1 MKLYQIFFLIV
12 SFTVLSQEKEKAIFF
27 GGFESNSQWY
37 LNDTG
42 LLDENKNPTS
52 HPDNPLR
59 SNSFLFLNYKYKNW
73 SAGIQGEAYEKQAL
87 YGLNPKYVGT
97 NVATYFVQYK
107 TEKID
112 LTAGYFYEQFGSGLL
127 FRSWEDRALGIN
139 NSLRGGRAIFK
150 PTKYLTFKSIYGQ
163 QRTGF
168 DVANSK
174 IYGLDTEII
183 LSDILKYN
191 TTNLSLGL
199 TYVGRDEKS
208 NLENPKFNSL
218 TSGYAGRLSLAHNS
232 FYISTEFDYK
242 SKDAV
247 VQVVDQ
253 IDNNLIKPGNALLL
267 NLGYSKKGFGI
278 DGTFRRLENM
288 SFFSERGA
296 KGNSYNDRIMNFIPS
311 LTKQNHYNLANIY
324 VYQAQPNVILAD
336 KDLVKAGE
344 IGGQLD
350 LFYDVKKGSTLGGKN
365 GMKLAFNFSNW
376 NALGGTF
383 YISNPQDY
391 KTDFL
396 GLGKRYFTDY
406 NLEVTKKWN
415 SKWQSIFSY
424 SNQYYNKKMIQE
436 TYGEVNANIV
446 AAEATY
452 KFNATKS
459 IRVVG
464 EHLWADHDKKNWAG
478 GTVEMN
484 LNSKLSFYISDL
496 YNYGNEINF
505 NPNFSLSNI
514 FNNPLDCLR
523 NHYYN
528 IGGAYRKNST
538 RIALNYGRQRGGLVC
553 VGGVCRVVPE
563 SSGLSLSLNTSF

>member
-1 MKLYQIFFLIV
+1 MKLTLSKLLLLLLPISIF
-12 SFTVLSQEKEKAIFF
+12 SQEKGNFF

-42 LLDENKNPTS
+42 LKDEFNNATV
-52 HPDNPLR
+52 HPVDPLR
-59 SNSFLFLNYKYKNW
+59 TNSYLFLNYKYKNW
-73 SAGIQGEAYEKQAL
+73 SAGIQGEAYEKNAL
-87 YGLNPKYVGT
+87 LNMNPKYQGT
-97 NVATYFVQYK
+97 NVATYFLQYK
-107 TEKID
+107 NDKID

-127 FRSWEDRALGIN
+127 YRSWEDRALGIN
-139 NSLRGGRAIFK
+139 NALRGGRLIFK
-150 PTKYLTFKSIYGQ
+150 PTKHITFKTIYGQ

-168 DVANSK
+168 DVSNGT
-174 IYGLDTEII
+174 IYGIDTDIV
-183 LSDILKYN
+183 LSDILKFK
-191 TTNLSLGL
+191 TTDVSVGFS
-199 TYVGRDEKS
+199 YVGRDEKTTVPNPRFN
-208 NLENPKFNSL
+208 NLTNGF
-218 TSGYAGRLSLAHNS
+218 AGRLNLNHNS
-232 FYISTEFDYK
+232 FYLSTEYNYK

-247 VQVVDQ
+247 VQVTEQ
-253 IDNNLIKPGNALLL
+253 IDNRLIKPGSALLL

-278 DGTFRRLENM
+278 DGSFRRLENM

-311 LTKQNHYNLANIY
+311 LTKQHHYNLANIY
-324 VYQAQPNVILAD
+324 VYQSQPNVILAD

-350 LFYDVKKGSTLGGKN
+350 IFYDVKKGTVLGGKN

-383 YISNPQDY
+383 YIYNPQDY

-396 GLGKRYFTDY
+396 GFGKRYFTDY
-406 NLEVTKKWN
+406 NIEITKKWN
-415 SKWQSIFSY
+415 TKWQSVFSY
-424 SNQYYNKKMIQE
+424 INQYYNKKMIEE
-436 TYGEVNANIV
+436 TAGEVNTNIL

-452 KFNATKS
+452 KFTTTRS
-459 IRVVG
+459 IRIMG

-478 GTVEMN
+478 ATVEFN
-484 LNSKLSFYISDL
+484 FNSKLSMYVLDL
-496 YNYGNEINF
+496 YNYGNDV
-505 NPNFSLSNI
+505 SYLQ
-514 FNNPLDCLR
+514 

-553 VGGVCRVVPE
+553 VGGVCRFVPE
-563 SSGLSLSLNTSF
+563 SSGISLSLNTSF

>member
-1 MKLYQIFFLIV
+1 MKLYKLLLLLV
-12 SFTVLSQEKEKAIFF
+12 PFTVLSQEKEKINVF

-42 LLDENKNPTS
+42 LKDEFNLTTTQPE
-52 HPDNPLR
+52 NPLR
-59 SNSFLFLNYKYKNW
+59 TNSYLFVNFKYKNW
-73 SAGIQGEAYEKQAL
+73 TAGIQGEAYEKNAL
-87 YGLNPKYVGT
+87 LNLNPKFIGT
-97 NVATYFVQYK
+97 DVATYFIQYK
-107 TEKID
+107 NEKID
-112 LTAGYFYEQFGSGLL
+112 ITAGYFYEQFGSGLL

-139 NSLRGGRAIFK
+139 NALRGGRFIYK
-150 PTKYLTFKSIYGQ
+150 PTKFLAFKSIYGQ

-183 LSDILKYN
+183 LSDLFKFD
-191 TTNLSLGL
+191 TTSLSMGL
-199 TYVGRDEKS
+199 TYVGRDEKTDVQ
-208 NLENPKFNSL
+208 NPKFNSL
-218 TSGYAGRLSLAHNS
+218 TNAYAGRLSVAHNS
-232 FYISTEFDYK
+232 FYLSTEFDYK
-242 SKDAV
+242 SEDAV
-247 VQVVDQ
+247 VQVTEQ
-253 IDNNLIKPGNALLL
+253 IDNNLIKPGSALLL

-288 SFFSERGA
+288 GFFSERGA
-296 KGNSYNDRIMNFIPS
+296 KGNSFNDRIMNFIPS

-344 IGGQLD
+344 IGGQID
-350 LFYDVKKGSTLGGKN
+350 LFYDFKKGTVLGGKN

-376 NALGGTF
+376 NALSGTF
-383 YISNPQDY
+383 YIYNPQDY

-396 GLGKRYFTDY
+396 GFGKRYFTDY
-406 NLEVTKKWN
+406 NLEITKKWN

-436 TYGEVNANIV
+436 TSGEVTSNIV
-446 AAEATY
+446 AVEATY

-484 LNSKLSFYISDL
+484 LNSKLSFFLSDL
-496 YNYGNEINF
+496 YNYGN
-505 NPNFSLSNI
+505 
-514 FNNPLDCLR
+514 DTDYLR

-528 IGGAYRKNST
+528 IGGAFRKKAT
-538 RIALNYGRQRGGLVC
+538 RSALNYGRQRGGLVC
-553 VGGVCRVVPE
+553 VGGGCRFVPE
-563 SSGLSLSLNTSF
+563 SSGLALSLNTSF